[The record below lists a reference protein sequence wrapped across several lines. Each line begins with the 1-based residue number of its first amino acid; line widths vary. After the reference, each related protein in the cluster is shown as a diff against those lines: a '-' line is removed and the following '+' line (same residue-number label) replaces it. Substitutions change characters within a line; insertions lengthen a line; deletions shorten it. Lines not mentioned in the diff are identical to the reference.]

1 MQNEVQWKTFI
12 SEDLVEKK
20 NKMWFMWILFSDQC
34 VDKAKVDE
42 SEQKAAEFSKKV
54 RYFFTIPVPSAQS
67 GELLSLIS

>member
-1 MQNEVQWKTFI
+1 
-12 SEDLVEKK
+12 
-20 NKMWFMWILFSDQC
+20 MWILFSDQC

-54 RYFFTIPVPSAQS
+54 RYFFTIPVPSPQS